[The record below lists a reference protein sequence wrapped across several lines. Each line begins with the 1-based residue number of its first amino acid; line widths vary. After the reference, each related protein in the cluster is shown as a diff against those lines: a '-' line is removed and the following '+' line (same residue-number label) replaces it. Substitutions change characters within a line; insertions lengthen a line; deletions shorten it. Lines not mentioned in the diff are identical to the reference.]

1 MEAVGGPAGQHK
13 AVGLDLAKSCNLVTV
28 LKNEKIAIIV
38 LKRADTNEADHS
50 VGSKGIL
57 SKQANL
63 S

>member
-50 VGSKGIL
+50 VGSNGIF
-57 SKQANL
+57 SKQAT
-63 S
+63 